1 MRSICNIDF
10 KNNVAW
16 GSSASAQSINE
27 ILLSIYPTENMKS
40 NLRIE
45 ITDTKGKVITESV
58 ERERNGLINHT
69 LSSLYYLTA
78 GTFKLRLL
86 SDEENSSYVLYKT
99 LENLTDG
106 DDIVCKYRFATQTF
120 EVYKIVIESSAGS
133 DYDDKP
139 LWDAVEEIRVK
150 YLTVDAFNAEKATIY
165 DLIAEKA
172 NITDLTA
179 INAEIENLKAN
190 KADIGEL
197 NAEIAKVNELIAKK
211 ANIDD
216 LHAIEATIEQLN
228 VHIANIDKAIIDVA
242 HISDLEAINAKIE
255 SIEAGNINTDALEA
269 HFARIDLANIKDG
282 CITNAMI
289 GEGVIE
295 SAQIADGSITD
306 AKIVTLT
313 ANKLTA
319 GRIDASDI
327 EVVNLNCANLTVGTI
342 NGKQITN
349 GAIDWDKLAS
359 QVGDTINNADEN
371 ASQALEDAL
380 KAYQEAQKANSAAGT
395 AQSTANGKNTV
406 IYANSQP
413 STSGRKTNDVWFDTD
428 DSYKMYYFNGTAW
441 VAAQFGTNA
450 IKNASITTALIA
462 DAAINNA
469 KIANLDAGKI
479 TSGYIS
485 SDRIQAGS
493 IVIGKLDGNTQ
504 NTITTANSNASKAL
518 SDAAAASSKAGTAQS
533 TADSAL
539 SKANTANSNANTALK
554 SINIQDTR
562 DTDEQPLYYF
572 RNYPKRTVR
581 ELKYCKSVGLS
592 GESYCEL
599 ETTVPWGDKSGG
611 YPTQIAR
618 LSISKKE
625 YTRYGTSDTTWSEWV
640 SLDVVI
646 ANWCYNN
653 DKTYINGGKIY
664 TGTVNAAQIAANAI
678 IAGKIA
684 ANAVTTANLQA
695 DCVNADKIAAKA
707 INAEHINGAII
718 TSDKIVAG
726 AITGDKIAARTIDAT
741 KIVANTITAAEIKAG
756 TITGDK
762 IAAGTIDASK
772 IKAGTITATQI
783 AANAI
788 TSEKITADA
797 ITSAKIKTDAIKSR
811 NYVAGSVGSFLN
823 LADGTFTSKNLKWT
837 ADGSITAS
845 NVNLT
850 GAITATGGKIAGWS
864 IGNSTISKQSG
875 DFYVTLSSGLASNG
889 DVLVVR
895 KGTSSYTYP
904 FCVRNDGTLYA
915 SNATITGKISG
926 SSISGGTISGASITG
941 GSITSGTSINVNTDL
956 KVGNNIYL
964 NQGVNTVKKIEFTS
978 GNEITNLYNSSMNYI
993 AVRSNYRASLT
1004 ADNGA
1009 FVAVTGS
1016 KFPNGIGEA
1025 QISAGKVYINSSN
1038 KLDIVGKDIA
1048 ILGQGAY
1055 IEINAGSQGIE
1066 FKSGDMNLYFEHD
1079 GIGVKSNTF
1088 RPAVGNNGSITLG
1101 QTNALFYRLYAKNAQ
1116 YVPSDIRLKTNIR
1129 KYDVRFENMYMELE
1143 PVIYEMKDEIGIGH
1157 CGLIA
1162 QQVKSVMNKYD
1173 ISDEEF
1179 GVYEEDKIS
1188 DTLGIIYPELTSLN
1202 MHMIQKTIKRIDTH
1216 DNEFAKLKNKIAEL
1230 QSKLNAYILG
1240 EMEVR
1245 RA

>member
-27 ILLSIYPTENMKS
+27 ILLSIYPAENMKS

-211 ANIDD
+211 ANVDD

-228 VHIANIDKAIIDVA
+228 AHIANIDKAIIDVA
-242 HISDLEAINAKIE
+242 HIDDLEVINARIDN
-255 SIEAGNINTDALEA
+255 IEAGNIDTDALEA

-359 QVGDTINNADEN
+359 QVGNTINNADEN

-592 GESYCEL
+592 GERYCEL

-875 DFYVTLSSGLASNG
+875 DFYVALSSSLTSNG

-941 GSITSGTSINVNTDL
+941 GSITSGTSINVTTDL

-964 NQGVNTVKKIEFTS
+964 NQGINSIKQIVFAS
-978 GNEITNLYNSSMNYI
+978 GNMIMNTWTNSYNYLS
-993 AVRSNYRASLT
+993 VRSDYRCALVSG
-1004 ADNGA
+1004 N
-1009 FVAVTGS
+1009 
-1016 KFPNGIGEA
+1016 A
-1025 QISAGKVYINSSN
+1025 QIA
-1038 KLDIVGKDIA
+1038 
-1048 ILGQGAY
+1048 
-1055 IEINAGSQGIE
+1055 
-1066 FKSGDMNLYFEHD
+1066 
-1079 GIGVKSNTF
+1079 
-1088 RPAVGNNGSITLG
+1088 AVGNTGEVEINVNGNGTWIGDKYSAGGWLG
-1101 QTNALFYRLYAKNAQ
+1101 FYNWAHGTRKGWFGHDGGTSFNWWNESNGTNGVFLDATANGNWTHGRFCPSFGGMALGSSNNRWYRLYASNGSDTS
-1116 YVPSDIRLKTNIR
+1116 SDIRLKTNIK
-1129 KYDVRFENMYMELE
+1129 KYDERYERMYMELK
-1143 PVIYEMKDEIGIGH
+1143 PVTYELKENLGQTQ

-1162 QQVKSVMNKYD
+1162 QWVYD
-1173 ISDEEF
+1173 AMINNGIEENEF
-1179 GVYEEDKIS
+1179 GAYNHRLEDDSYGLVYEQF
-1188 DTLGIIYPELTSLN
+1188 TSLN
-1202 MHMIQKTIKRIDTH
+1202 MHMIQKTIKRVDTH
-1216 DNEFAKLKNKIAEL
+1216 DDEIARLKERVTEL

-1240 EMEVR
+1240 EMEIR
-1245 RA
+1245 T